1 MSDSKPVSMPSHLWE
16 ALELMSSEMGVPSD
30 ALVAQAV
37 FTLARLN
44 GYVLPGKALEG
55 AGAAPRAAAPSRAVA
70 AVAAVASVGS
80 TAAVPVRAQ
89 PPGMKSRQPAPEPE
103 PEPE

>member
-1 MSDSKPVSMPSHLWE
+1 MSDSKPVSMPPHLWE

-44 GYVLPGKALEG
+44 GYVVAGKAMEG
-55 AGAAPRAAAPSRAVA
+55 AGASAPAPVAAARALPA
-70 AVAAVASVGS
+70 AVAAAPASQHVL
-80 TAAVPVRAQ
+80 
-89 PPGMKSRQPAPEPE
+89 PASD
-103 PEPE
+103 